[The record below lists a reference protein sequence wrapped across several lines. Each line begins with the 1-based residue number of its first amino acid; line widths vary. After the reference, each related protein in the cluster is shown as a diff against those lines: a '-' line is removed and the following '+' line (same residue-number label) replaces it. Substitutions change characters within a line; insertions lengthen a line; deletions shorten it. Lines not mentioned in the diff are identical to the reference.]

1 MNRAFIENSNI
12 VLKEIF
18 KNEENLYILKD
29 FIEEILDIEVLEI
42 LKKNIL
48 EKDINLN
55 MKDFKEI
62 ANFMVLIVS
71 IILLAIDISTKQAL
85 YKSLGE
91 LPTIIIMIGILL
103 APILYEV
110 FLAVWWSLASRDSP
124 KNLQIKK
131 LKKIKKNNKKLKK
144 KQN

>member
-1 MNRAFIENSNI
+1 MVRI
-12 VLKEIF
+12 KQ
-18 KNEENLYILKD
+18 KPP
-29 FIEEILDIEVLEI
+29 
-42 LKKNIL
+42 
-48 EKDINLN
+48 EKWGDWPYSKSKFALWLN
-55 MKDFKEI
+55 KSREKSRLLGQLRVDCFHFAGFI